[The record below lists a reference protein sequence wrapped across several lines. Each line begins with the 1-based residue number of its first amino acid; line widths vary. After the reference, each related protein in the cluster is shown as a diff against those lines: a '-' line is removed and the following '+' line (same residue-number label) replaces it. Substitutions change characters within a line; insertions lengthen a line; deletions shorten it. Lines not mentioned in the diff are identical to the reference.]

1 MEQVQTV
8 EFMFSN
14 ATYGPTVYKTGIKT
28 LPWRVQQKGSYLRNY
43 YVTLLKTSAI
53 GAKCESHGKAI
64 SYWRPLG
71 FSIFST
77 NQVHIAMEK

>member
-14 ATYGPTVYKTGIKT
+14 VTYGPTVYKTGIKT
-28 LPWRVQQKGSYLRNY
+28 LRWRVQQKGSYLRNY
-43 YVTLLKTSAI
+43 YVTSLKTSAI

-71 FSIFST
+71 FSIF
-77 NQVHIAMEK
+77 